1 METSE
6 AIESSEVKEAIIE
19 IDPEDKV
26 CYEVP
31 LSPQDLVAI
40 YQVKDEDDEFVLW
53 VDYKKSKEK
62 LTAKHIMIYL
72 ANTNFTTS
80 FSSVDADLI
89 KAYISSEF
97 MVDCSLLSRIVVNII
112 KIKLGYTLSDA
123 ESALQLLFSEDDINK
138 FIEENSELVDEVIE
152 TLRSAVPFIL
162 HKLWDGLPDDA
173 KAVEENLSDLVSQI
187 KPYDKPSVCGPNI
200 ARLITSGYD
209 AFLLVINLRGLGLE
223 FNKSVYNDKPKYF
236 GKDLYFI
243 LNHTNVVSQVLSFFP
258 EDFLNADYQE

>member
-1 METSE
+1 MERSE
-6 AIESSEVKEAIIE
+6 AQII

-40 YQVKDEDDEFVLW
+40 YQVKDEDDDFILW
-53 VDYKKSKEK
+53 VDYAKSKEK
-62 LTAKHIMIYL
+62 LSAKHIMIYL

-112 KIKLGYTLSDA
+112 KTKLGYQLS
-123 ESALQLLFSEDDINK
+123 EVEEALYFLFSPKEINI
-138 FIEENSELVDEVIE
+138 FIDENRELVNDVIQ
-152 TLRSAVPFIL
+152 TMLSTIPFVL
-162 HKLWDGLPDDA
+162 YKLWEGLPDET
-173 KAVEENLSDLVSQI
+173 KAIEVNLAGLVSEI
-187 KPYDKPSVCGPNI
+187 NTVDKPSVCGPNI

-209 AFLLVINLRGLGLE
+209 AFLLAVNIHGLSME
-223 FNKSVYNDKPKYF
+223 FNKSVFNDKPKYF

-243 LNHTNVVSQVLSFFP
+243 LNHTNVVAQILNFFP